1 MNEKALL
8 LRSGTAAKECHTF
21 LAVRGISSRILDYD
35 RPKARPGAQ
44 VYVVFYPEDSFLVA
58 KQFWQHTGLGITTRL
73 ADYYISL
80 LNLSGEE
87 SKFDSRNVPGPVLH
101 DLGEELTV
109 TKAATKAKSIIRQRL
124 ADLVNTNFES
134 VWLYSSGMH
143 AIWSAHQACLAVL
156 GQRKSVCFGYV
167 YDDFEVSKRVDVLPL

>member
-80 LNLSGEE
+80 LNISGEE

-101 DLGEELTV
+101 DVGEELTV
-109 TKAATKAKSIIRQRL
+109 TEAATKAKSIIRQRL

-143 AIWSAHQACLAVL
+143 AIWSAHQACLAAL

-167 YDDFEVSKRVDVLPL
+167 YVSLSIQ